1 MGLFRDCILKQGMS
15 LATPEHVW
23 DFVQA
28 IHPDL
33 VQISDIEDL
42 FAYYLAKDLMLDRLA
57 FGVMVERMLRP

>member
-1 MGLFRDCILKQGMS
+1 MS
-15 LATPEHVW
+15 LATPENVW